1 MPESRIIKRV
11 TPIFVER
18 HLFVEVETGSGRIGT
33 GEAGVWAHL
42 EAAGAAMEK
51 FGAYL
56 IGRDAETIEDHW
68 NMMHRFGHYRG
79 AGIMGAISAI
89 DIALW
94 DLKGQRLGEPIHALL
109 GGPTRSRARVYGHV
123 KAATR
128 EAMIESCLALKA
140 KGFTAIGHLNPFLDE
155 DRSIPY
161 YKPHALKMAEG
172 VETLRL
178 IRDAVGNDVDLCV
191 EIHRRLTPAE
201 AIQFAR
207 EIEPLRPLFYE
218 DPIKP
223 DSADSMARVQRGIP
237 LPIATGERFTTLYD
251 FQALLT
257 RESVSFVR
265 PSIGLCGGITGAKK
279 IAALAEAHD
288 VQVVPHNPFSP
299 VILNAGLQIAAAIPN
314 FAIQEYPTA
323 EWADDST
330 AIALRGQEFVT
341 ILPKLADGFLDIP
354 VTPGLGTGLK
364 PDAAAKYP
372 AKTREVWM
380 RRHVDGSVI
389 EQ

>member
-1 MPESRIIKRV
+1 
-11 TPIFVER
+11 
-18 HLFVEVETGSGRIGT
+18 
-33 GEAGVWAHL
+33 
-42 EAAGAAMEK
+42 
-51 FGAYL
+51 
-56 IGRDAETIEDHW
+56 
-68 NMMHRFGHYRG
+68 
-79 AGIMGAISAI
+79 
-89 DIALW
+89 
-94 DLKGQRLGEPIHALL
+94 
-109 GGPTRSRARVYGHV
+109 V